1 MKFDPNQQV
10 AYLADMNAAVSAGA
24 GSGKTTVLA
33 ERYVRLVTE
42 RGFKVNEVLTLTF
55 TRKAAAEMRERIFK
69 RLSASE
75 HPLAKEALTQFDQA
89 RISTLDSFCSSLVRG
104 ASYRYGIAGDFR
116 VDDSELAAIAE
127 ETAVEIIMRERNN
140 AGKIKTISRLVSSR
154 SFESI
159 VKDLF
164 AALAAAS
171 FSLVKQDNYAALA
184 RKQVSVVLRETKACV
199 NSINRCCQK
208 ISALDDTQSKSETLR
223 KAKEAARKT
232 IPIPPNNEDFNE
244 AFSDEYLAR
253 LIETGDF
260 FASSKSYTTPKSN
273 VKDEALI
280 ELREI
285 TVGEDGGAGGGA
297 YSAAGLKDAA
307 KKLIVL
313 AKTLQFREDML
324 VIGETLDAYK
334 EKFIEKKRQA
344 GLLSFH
350 DTLEM
355 SVDVLLNDLGLRNF
369 YKRRIKAIMIDEFQD
384 NNELQKQLLYLLSEK
399 DDAGAAGSP
408 PETGGLH
415 PNKLFFVGDEKQS
428 IYRFRG
434 ADVAVFR
441 GLSGELQSGGISL
454 NTNYRSTP
462 ELVKFFNMIFPAVFG
477 QAKEKFEAEF
487 FPAESA
493 PHKKTSTIKPVEIYV
508 QETKR
513 GDKDAQGAN
522 GGVQKIS
529 KDLSEALCVA
539 ERVVKGVDSGE
550 FAFHD
555 VAVLFRS
562 TSHQSEYERVFREA
576 NIPFVAADPRG
587 VYAEAPAND
596 FYALLRLALH
606 PLDRNAYATVLRSPF
621 VKLGDES
628 VFRVLLEH
636 PDTPFPDAFSEFHFA
651 NDAEKAR
658 FDHGKH
664 VFDAL
669 QARVDLEPISSI
681 LTFLW
686 YETGYRTFM
695 LSHEATR
702 PNAGHFDYLYNLAL
716 VADQRQLS
724 VSAFLNEL
732 APLVGT
738 TAKTETGEVPD
749 VENEALFLTVHK
761 SKGLE
766 FPVVVLAGAGGS
778 GQGDRNNAPYY
789 LSKEFGPIINM
800 KSDTQ
805 GRNEA
810 AVNYFYDKEKAHIQ
824 KQEEAEIKRLFYVA
838 ATRAERSLFI
848 FGSRAITARLEH
860 ALAEGGEDN
869 RVETLVKLP
878 SPSNSDEARSRSFF
892 DLLALGLSGADAKH
906 GEEDDSPQTLYD
918 VFSIQTPDYA
928 EYHERIKRL
937 HRQTE
942 RLLKDQAGV
951 APDANAFYATQVK
964 PLSEPKTLFTTPT
977 LMEDAGLFSHPAG
990 VQGWLGPLPN
1000 FRCDDFLKEDEARGK
1015 KFGTLCHRIIERLF
1029 SGAYREEKN
1038 PAGDSAEVFLSAEES
1053 LHETR
1058 RLFPDESAARARA
1071 LSDEAS
1077 AVAKRFFA
1085 SDLGKEASKAAR
1097 RASEFPFLLPMP
1109 CGKDRIV
1116 IIQGQID
1123 LMYEINGQCVIIDF
1137 KTDAEV
1143 RPQNHRFQLACYTRA
1158 APAFSDLSP
1167 RVALVYL
1174 RNMRAVEFDP
1184 AISDEEFAR
1193 VGREAANR
1201 TILEGII

>member
-1 MKFDPNQQV
+1 MNFDPNQQA

-55 TRKAAAEMRERIFK
+55 TRKAAAEMRERIFT
-69 RLSASE
+69 RLSASD
-75 HPLAKEALTQFDQA
+75 HSLAKEALAQFDQA

-116 VDDSELAAIAE
+116 VDDKELAAIAE
-127 ETAVEIIMRERNN
+127 ETAIEIIMRERNN

-154 SFESI
+154 SFETI

-164 AALAAAS
+164 ADLAAAA
-171 FSLVKQDNYAALA
+171 FSLVKQDEYAALA
-184 RKQVSVVLRETKACV
+184 QKQIDVVLRETKSCV
-199 NSINRCCQK
+199 SAINGCCQK
-208 ISALDDTQSKSETLR
+208 ISSLDDTKSKSETIR

-232 IPIPPNNEDFNE
+232 IPIPPDEDFNK
-244 AFSDEYLAR
+244 EYLAR

-260 FASSKSYTTPKSN
+260 FASSKSYTTPKSG

-285 TVGEDGGAGGGA
+285 TVGEASGSDGGAYG
-297 YSAAGLKDAA
+297 AAGLKDAA

-313 AKTLQFREDML
+313 AKTLQFREDIL
-324 VIGETLDAYK
+324 VTGEILDAYK
-334 EKFIEKKRQA
+334 EKFIEKKRQT

-355 SVDVLLNDLGLRNF
+355 SVDILLNDLGLRNF
-369 YKRRIKAIMIDEFQD
+369 YKRRIKAVMIDEFQD

-408 PETGGLH
+408 PETSGLN
-415 PNKLFFVGDEKQS
+415 PSKLFFVGDEKQS

-441 GLSGELQSGGISL
+441 GLSGELQQNSCISL

-462 ELVKFFNMIFPAVFG
+462 ELVKFFNMIFPAIFG
-477 QAKEKFEAEF
+477 HAKEKFEAEF
-487 FPAESA
+487 SPVEST
-493 PHKKTSTIKPVEIYV
+493 PHKKASAIKPVEIYV

-513 GDKDAQGAN
+513 GEKDAQD
-522 GGVQKIS
+522 GGGEKIT

-539 ERVVKGVDSGE
+539 ERIVKGVESGS
-550 FAFHD
+550 FAFQD

-562 TSHQSEYERVFREA
+562 TSRQNEYERVFREA
-576 NIPFVAADPRG
+576 GIPFVAADPRG

-596 FYALLRLALH
+596 FYAILRLALH

-628 VFRVLLEH
+628 VFRILLEH
-636 PDTPFPDAFSEFHFA
+636 PDAPFPDDCSEFLFA
-651 NDAEKAR
+651 NDAERAR

-664 VFDAL
+664 VFDEL
-669 QARVDLEPISSI
+669 KARMDIKSISSI

-686 YETGYRTFM
+686 YETGYRAFM
-695 LSHEATR
+695 LFHEETR
-702 PNAGHFDYLYNLAL
+702 PNAGHFAYLYNLAL
-716 VADQRQLS
+716 DADQRQLS

-766 FPVVVLAGAGGS
+766 FPVVVLAGAGGA

-810 AVNYFYDKEKAHIQ
+810 AVNYFYEKEKEHIQ

-838 ATRAERSLFI
+838 ATRAERNLFI
-848 FGSRAITARLEH
+848 FGSRAITAKLEQKLEH
-860 ALAEGGEDN
+860 TLAEGGEDN

-878 SPSNSDEARSRSFF
+878 SPSDSGEARSRSFF
-892 DLLALGLSGADAKH
+892 DLLARGLSGADAKY
-906 GEEDDSPQTLYD
+906 GETADSPETLYH
-918 VFSIQTPDYA
+918 VFSIKTPDYT

-942 RLLKDQAGV
+942 VLLKRKQAG
-951 APDANAFYATQVK
+951 AAFDANAAGAFYATQGK

-977 LMEDAGLFSHPAG
+977 AMEESGIFSHPAG
-990 VQGWLGPLPN
+990 VSGWLEPLPN
-1000 FRCDDFLKEDEARGK
+1000 FQCDEFLQESEERKK
-1015 KFGTLCHRIIERLF
+1015 KFGTLCHRLIERLF
-1029 SGAYREEKN
+1029 ASVNREE
-1038 PAGDSAEVFLSAEES
+1038 DSAEANLRADES

-1058 RLFPDESAARARA
+1058 RLFPDESAARAQA

-1077 AVAKRFFA
+1077 TLGKRFLA
-1085 SDLGKEASKAAR
+1085 SDLGGEASESMR
-1097 RASEFPFLLPMP
+1097 RVSEFPFLLPMP
-1109 CGKDRIV
+1109 CGKDQVVIV
-1116 IIQGQID
+1116 QGQID
-1123 LMYEINGQCVIIDF
+1123 LMYERNGECVIIDF
-1137 KTDAEV
+1137 KTDAEI
-1143 RPQNHRFQLACYTRA
+1143 RPHNHRFQLACYKRA
-1158 APAFSDLSP
+1158 AAAFSDLPP
-1167 RVALVYL
+1167 RAMLVYL

-1184 AISDEEFAR
+1184 LTPDEELVR
-1193 VGREAANR
+1193 VAREAVN
-1201 TILEGII
+1201 